1 VLQRFF
7 LPKPRFYLTYKEF
20 FMKAAMGT
28 IWSISLWTVVATAGA
43 VDDFSD
49 ITYWV
54 GSGANQAALVIDWD
68 GDDATNHSLV
78 WGFRWDGSATSE
90 DLLRAVVLGDPR
102 LFAKISG
109 PTSFGIGIFG
119 IGYDLDGDTNFGI
132 SDGTV
137 FPAGGLVVADPD
149 DTAVATDP
157 GDLYREGFFSGFWN
171 FGLSVGNPYSGGA
184 WASAQTGVSGETL
197 AHGDW
202 NSLAFTVTFAD
213 VFASHPQSAAV
224 PETSTLI
231 LVAGALTA
239 VVANRFRNRS

>member
-1 VLQRFF
+1 
-7 LPKPRFYLTYKEF
+7 
-20 FMKAAMGT
+20 MA
-28 IWSISLWTVVATAGA
+28 LWTATATAGA

-68 GDDATNHSLV
+68 GDDSTNHSLV
-78 WGFRWDGSATSE
+78 WGYRWDGTKTSE
-90 DLLRAVVLGDPR
+90 DMFRAVVLADPR

-109 PTSFGIGIFG
+109 PSSFGIGIFG
-119 IGYDLDGDTNFGI
+119 IGYDLDGDDVFGT
-132 SDGTV
+132 SDGTM

-171 FGLSVGNPYSGGA
+171 FGLSVGNPYAGGS
-184 WASAQTGVSGETL
+184 WASAPTGVSGETL
-197 AHGDW
+197 ADGDW

-213 VFASHPQSAAV
+213 VFASNPQSSAV
-224 PETSTLI
+224 PEASTIL
-231 LVAGALTA
+231 LVAGTLVAFA
-239 VVANRFRNRS
+239 VGRRIRQ